1 MDKVPDDPPDHNRK
15 YGKRNFMHYR
25 NRTRKRLETRQT
37 INKITYNPNKHKN
50 QSMRKLRSQ
59 LKDKK
64 AKKID
69 LKRPTYEL
77 KFGSFNV
84 DGLGL
89 DDAFAAVD
97 LLHSRG
103 FDVSRIYM
111 NL

>member
-15 YGKRNFMHYR
+15 YGKRNFKHHR
-25 NRTRKRLETRQT
+25 KRTRKRLETRQT
-37 INKITYNPNKHKN
+37 INKITYN
-50 QSMRKLRSQ
+50 
-59 LKDKK
+59 
-64 AKKID
+64 
-69 LKRPTYEL
+69 
-77 KFGSFNV
+77 V

-89 DDAFAAVD
+89 DTAFATVD

>member
-1 MDKVPDDPPDHNRK
+1 M
-15 YGKRNFMHYR
+15 KR
-25 NRTRKRLETRQT
+25 RLETRQT

-50 QSMRKLRSQ
+50 QSMRNLRSQ

-64 AKKID
+64 TANNNPKK
-69 LKRPTYEL
+69 PTHEL

-89 DDAFAAVD
+89 DAAFAAIG
-97 LLHSRG
+97 LLHGRG

-111 NL
+111 NLYYYL